1 MGKGLFVI
9 VIGGILPHVLTGIEW
24 IWRSVMNIAQ
34 ITSVYISVP
43 PKTHGG
49 TERVVYHLCQQLDR
63 RGHHVELFASGDSQ
77 VTCRLQAVLPVAT
90 QYDPQSTFYMEKE
103 YEARNTYNLY
113 RQAERFDVIH
123 AHWTTLAPY
132 FSALTTIPTLVTY
145 AYIEKELHQY
155 YQKHFPR
162 CLPVCVSHAQANM
175 LGDDSIPVVY
185 NGVDLD
191 EIPFNDRPEDFFM
204 IVGRMTPG
212 KGIAEAIRIAK
223 KSKVKLLIVGHVTT
237 HLPWS
242 EEYFLK
248 EIKPHIDGDRV
259 RYIERMAYHD
269 IVQTMGKAKGFLFP
283 LQWDEPFGMVV
294 IEAMAAGTPVLA
306 YGRGSMPEL
315 IQNGETGYLVENE
328 EEMVEM
334 THRVATLDR
343 ARCRNWVQQRFS
355 IEQMV
360 DGYEQLYRKATHG
373 RRNRK
378 GKP

>member
-1 MGKGLFVI
+1 
-9 VIGGILPHVLTGIEW
+9 
-24 IWRSVMNIAQ
+24 
-34 ITSVYISVP
+34 
-43 PKTHGG
+43 
-49 TERVVYHLCQQLDR
+49 
-63 RGHHVELFASGDSQ
+63 VELFASGDSQ
-77 VTCRLQAVLPVAT
+77 VDCTLQAVLPIAS
-90 QYDPQSTFYMEKE
+90 QDDPQSTFYLEKE

-132 FSALTTIPTLVTY
+132 FSVFTTTPTLVTY

-162 CLPVCVSHAQANM
+162 CLPVCVSRAQANM

-185 NGVDLD
+185 NAVDLD
-191 EIPFNDRPEDFFM
+191 EIPFNDQPEDFFM

-223 KSKVKLLIVGHVTT
+223 KAKVKLLIVGHVTT

-248 EIKPHIDGDRV
+248 EIKPHIDGERI
-259 RYIERMAYHD
+259 RYIERLAYHD
-269 IVQTMGKAKGFLFP
+269 ILHMMAKAKAFLFP

-315 IQNGETGYLVENE
+315 IKNGETGYLVENE

-334 THRVATLDR
+334 THRVPSLDR
-343 ARCRNWVQQRFS
+343 ALCRNWVQQHFS

-360 DGYEQLYRKATHG
+360 DGYEQLYRKAASGHWSRKNEPE
-373 RRNRK
+373 RRQFS
-378 GKP
+378 

>member
-1 MGKGLFVI
+1 MK
-9 VIGGILPHVLTGIEW
+9 
-24 IWRSVMNIAQ
+24 IAQ

-49 TERVVYHLCQQLDR
+49 TERIVYHLCQRLHQ
-63 RGHHVELFASGDSQ
+63 RGHDVELFASGDSH
-77 VTCRLQAVLPVAT
+77 VDCTLQAVLSIAS
-90 QYDPQSTFYMEKE
+90 QDDPHSTFYMEKE

-113 RQAERFDVIH
+113 RQAGGFDVIH

-132 FSALTTIPTLVTY
+132 FSAFTKTPTLITY

-155 YQKHFPR
+155 YQKHFPH
-162 CLPVCVSHAQANM
+162 CLPVCVSRAQANM

-185 NGVDLD
+185 NAVDLD

-223 KSKVKLLIVGHVTT
+223 KAKLKLLIVGHVTK

-242 EEYFLK
+242 EDYFLK
-248 EIKPHIDGDRV
+248 EIKPHIDGDRI
-259 RYIERMAYHD
+259 RYIERLAYHD
-269 IVQTMGKAKGFLFP
+269 IVHMMGKAKGFLFP

-306 YGRGSMPEL
+306 YRRGSMPEL
-315 IQNGETGYLVENE
+315 IKNAETGYLVENE
-328 EEMVEM
+328 DEMVEM
-334 THRVATLDR
+334 THRIASLDR
-343 ARCRNWVQQRFS
+343 GRCRNWVQQQFS
-355 IEQMV
+355 VEQMV
-360 DGYEQLYRKATHG
+360 DGYEKLYRKAARG
-373 RRNRK
+373 RWNRK
-378 GKP
+378 GESQRRHVP

>member
-1 MGKGLFVI
+1 MKV
-9 VIGGILPHVLTGIEW
+9 
-24 IWRSVMNIAQ
+24 AQ

-49 TERVVYHLCQQLDR
+49 TERVVFTTSASSWISAGTMWSFLPREIHRSPAGYKQSCRSPRSTILNRPSIWKRSMR
-63 RGHHVELFASGDSQ
+63 R
-77 VTCRLQAVLPVAT
+77 AT
-90 QYDPQSTFYMEKE
+90 PTIFI
-103 YEARNTYNLY
+103 ARPNVSN
-113 RQAERFDVIH
+113 VIH

-162 CLPVCVSHAQANM
+162 CLPVCVSHAQASM

-185 NGVDLD
+185 NAVDLN
-191 EIPFNDRPEDFFM
+191 EIPFNSQPEDFFM

-212 KGIAEAIRIAK
+212 KGIAEAIHIAK
-223 KSKVKLLIVGHVTT
+223 KAKVKLLIVGHVTT

-248 EIKPHIDGDRV
+248 DIKPHIDGDRV

-269 IVQTMGKAKGFLFP
+269 ILQTMGKAKGFLFP

-315 IQNGETGYLVENE
+315 IRNGETGYLVDNE

-343 ARCRNWVQQRFS
+343 ARCRSWVQERFS

-360 DGYEQLYRKATHG
+360 DGYEQLYRKAIRG
-373 RRNRK
+373 QRNRK
-378 GKP
+378 AELEPGYAR